1 MGAMAARVLRN
12 LEKGARTVLT
22 VGKLSKGT
30 GKKERHGQRRK
41 CAPKNFVF
49 APQFRV
55 PDLFLVGLLSFVPTP
70 ARVLMT
76 NRKCNRALLYLAY

>member
-49 APQFRV
+49 APQFPV
-55 PDLFLVGLLSFVPTP
+55 PDLFLVGLLSFVM
-70 ARVLMT
+70 AVSEDLGG
-76 NRKCNRALLYLAY
+76 NKKLKDEKFID